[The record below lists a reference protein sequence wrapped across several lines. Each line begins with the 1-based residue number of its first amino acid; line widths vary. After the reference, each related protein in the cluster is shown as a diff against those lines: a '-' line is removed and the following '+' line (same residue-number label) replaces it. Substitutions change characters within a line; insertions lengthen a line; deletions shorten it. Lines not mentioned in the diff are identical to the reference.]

1 MIDIRVIMTKY
12 INIESKLLSFVEY
25 CNFKNKMLSLVFQ
38 GSMQIDS
45 ILVKWLLKFVDKLGW
60 FFFSF
65 ATIAKIIAR
74 MNQQRGTSILSLYL
88 TI

>member
-1 MIDIRVIMTKY
+1 
-12 INIESKLLSFVEY
+12 
-25 CNFKNKMLSLVFQ
+25 MLSLVFE

-45 ILVKWLLKFVDKLGW
+45 ILVKWLLNLVDKLGW